1 LAGAS
6 RLVARSYQVTAP
18 AQDKNA
24 YLADLHRIVAA
35 EKIDLVL
42 PVSEETMH
50 VAFLRESLP
59 ASTRLF
65 TMPPESLLRLH
76 NKHGFAQQAASWGMS
91 VPETHALGDPAAEA
105 LAQAGP
111 VVVKPVHSCSGRGV
125 RLLPAG
131 SALPGIAPSNAYRC
145 RDGLVLIAGNGD
157 SIFTRLMN
165 VISREDL
172 GGRADL
178 ANNQGRVRAVVE
190 IDHAIE
196 EWTGPRTVEEVLAD
210 LRSAGVPGGRIYT
223 AKDISED
230 AHYRA
235 REMILRQQTRQ
246 GFEVEVPGIVP
257 KLMTTPGA
265 VRTPAPGLGEHTRVV
280 LAALGLSET
289 DQDDLRV
296 KGVIA

>member
-1 LAGAS
+1 
-6 RLVARSYQVTAP
+6 
-18 AQDKNA
+18 
-24 YLADLHRIVAA
+24 
-35 EKIDLVL
+35 
-42 PVSEETMH
+42 M
-50 VAFLRESLP
+50 
-59 ASTRLF
+59 
-65 TMPPESLLRLH
+65 
-76 NKHGFAQQAASWGMS
+76 
-91 VPETHALGDPAAEA
+91 
-105 LAQAGP
+105 
-111 VVVKPVHSCSGRGV
+111 
-125 RLLPAG
+125 
-131 SALPGIAPSNAYRC
+131 
-145 RDGLVLIAGNGD
+145 
-157 SIFTRLMN
+157 
-165 VISREDL
+165 
-172 GGRADL
+172 
-178 ANNQGRVRAVVE
+178 
-190 IDHAIE
+190 
-196 EWTGPRTVEEVLAD
+196 LAD